1 VTVALPEA
9 SDLTVSVF
17 NVMGQ
22 QVAPLANGQ
31 FNAGNH
37 TFNLDASEL
46 ASGLSFIH
54 AEVPSHLNTTH
65 KVMLAR

>member
-1 VTVALPEA
+1 
-9 SDLTVSVF
+9 
-17 NVMGQ
+17 MGQ